1 MEIKE
6 FIVKKILKY
15 SLVCLILFALAS
27 VYLSCANKMTNPI
40 EVPPPSIPP
49 PVDQPSSTE
58 PEKPSTQ
65 SLSDYIKNLGKPV
78 IVDFGSTSCI
88 PCKMMEPILEELK
101 LNYSNNFETIFVN
114 VTKDIE
120 TTREFGINVIPTQI
134 FFDATG
140 KELYRHIGFFSK
152 EEILNTFKSYGIPIQ

>member
-1 MEIKE
+1 MRESK
-6 FIVKKILKY
+6 FTVKKMLKY

-27 VYLSCANKMTNPI
+27 IYLGCANKMTTPI
-40 EVPPPSIPP
+40 EVPPPSTSPP
-49 PVDQPSSTE
+49 IDKPSSTE

-65 SLSDYIKNLGKPV
+65 SLSDYIKNLSKPV

-101 LNYSNNFETIFVN
+101 LNYSNKFETIFVN

-140 KELYRHIGFFSK
+140 KEFYRHIGFFSK

>member
-1 MEIKE
+1 M
-6 FIVKKILKY
+6 KKILNY
-15 SLVCLILFALAS
+15 SLVCLILFALTS
-27 VYLSCANKMTNPI
+27 VYLGCANKMTNPI
-40 EVPPPSIPP
+40 EVPPLSTPP

-65 SLSDYIKNLGKPV
+65 SLSDYIKSLGKPV

-120 TTREFGINVIPTQI
+120 TTREFGVNVIPTQI
-134 FFDATG
+134 FFDADG
-140 KELYRHIGFFSK
+140 IELYRHIGFFSK
-152 EEILNTFKSYGIPIQ
+152 EEILNTFKSYGIPNQ

>member
-6 FIVKKILKY
+6 LIVKKILKY
-15 SLVCLILFALAS
+15 SLVCLILFTLTS
-27 VYLSCANKMTNPI
+27 VYVGCTNKISNPTDIKPPSNTPI
-40 EVPPPSIPP
+40 ENPSP
-49 PVDQPSSTE
+49 PVVTE
-58 PEKPSTQ
+58 NQNKQ
-65 SLSDYIKNLGKPV
+65 SLSDYIKSLNKPV
-78 IVDFGSTSCI
+78 IVDFGSTGCV

-101 LNYSNNFETIFVN
+101 LNYSDKFETIFVN

-120 TTREFGINVIPTQI
+120 TTRKFGINVIPTQI

-152 EEILNTFKSYGIPIQ
+152 EEILSTFESYGISVR